1 MTLPAFGEARAPP
14 AERRLFVGLSMMMV
28 SCVSIWR

>member
-1 MTLPAFGEARAPP
+1 MTLPSGEARAPP
-14 AERRLFVGLSMMMV
+14 DGRRLFVGLSMMMV

>member
-1 MTLPAFGEARAPP
+1 MFPASGEARAPP
-14 AERRLFVGLSMMMV
+14 AERPLLVDLSMMMV